1 MGDGFCSGA
10 GRREREGE
18 EEVRPAGAALAE
30 GASAWAEGAAGVGG
44 CGGSGVLAAAQ
55 APGCRVLR
63 TGCLGGEGVRR
74 GGVIVRAGAGARAR
88 QVHGGQARSEAPREA
103 EEPAAAPLSRRAE
116 KQAPQ
121 ING

>member
-1 MGDGFCSGA
+1 MGDVFCSGA

-30 GASAWAEGAAGVGG
+30 GASAWAEGAAGVGR
-44 CGGSGVLAAAQ
+44 CGGGGVLAAAQ

-74 GGVIVRAGAGARAR
+74 GGVIVRAGAGARAWT
-88 QVHGGQARSEAPREA
+88 REGESTGVDA
-103 EEPAAAPLSRRAE
+103 SLPPLIGVE
-116 KQAPQ
+116 IKMTT
-121 ING
+121 